1 MKRQSLNPV
10 SSFVILSGSLVGVA
24 ELVGVGQVGVVE
36 GDAPVM
42 NAVETSVVV
51 TVMSAV
57 MIVVATVMIV
67 VATVMIAVVTVM
79 IVATVMIAVVTVMIV
94 VVTAMIVV
102 VTVMIAVVTAMIV
115 VVTAMIVVV
124 TVMIVVVTV
133 MIAVVESV
141 DPPGL
146 VIVQTSTLKMR
157 KTFLL
162 LELSV
167 PSISELQQ

>member
-1 MKRQSLNPV
+1 MKRPSLNPV

-57 MIVVATVMIV
+57 MIVVATVMSAV
-67 VATVMIAVVTVM
+67 VTVMIAVVTV
-79 IVATVMIAVVTVMIV
+79 
-94 VVTAMIVV
+94 MIVV

-115 VVTAMIVVV
+115 VVTVMIAVV

-167 PSISELQQ
+167 PNISELQQQ